1 MDCES
6 KFTVLSIT
14 NFKADYWR
22 AFKGLSMQRF
32 MAQIASEAK
41 EWCEQAD
48 VPEDERDSF
57 VKHI

>member
-1 MDCES
+1 
-6 KFTVLSIT
+6 VLSIT